1 MHTWCVWCPYQR
13 NANNQAMPKT
23 INWCVLSGALAS
35 PTMNNN
41 NKIIIIS
48 QKYWKWMEKLC
59 THEVASISARFN
71 WCIPFSMADPCNES
85 TKCYRISA
93 CLPSPWCLEMN
104 GEAYRLGYRRFRV
117 LAGRCCDCFFFL
129 QYKHDSK
136 FIKEQKRAANHRD
149 TTQHLEVD
157 RWWSPSKPNAPS
169 NIPWEYILCTV
180 EKSKKKNTFSY
191 GIFNIALFVCQFNI

>member
-1 MHTWCVWCPYQR
+1 M
-13 NANNQAMPKT
+13 
-23 INWCVLSGALAS
+23 LSGALAS

-71 WCIPFSMADPCNES
+71 CRIPFSMAEPCNES

-93 CLPSPWCLEMN
+93 CLLSPWCLEMN

-117 LAGRCCDCFFFL
+117 LAGRCCDCFFFR
-129 QYKHDSK
+129 ST
-136 FIKEQKRAANHRD
+136 N
-149 TTQHLEVD
+149 TTLNL
-157 RWWSPSKPNAPS
+157 S
-169 NIPWEYILCTV
+169 
-180 EKSKKKNTFSY
+180 KSKKEQQITATPHSISKSIGDDHHQSLTRLPIFHENTY
-191 GIFNIALFVCQFNI
+191 YAQ